1 MNALARNRLRFQ
13 KPVKYS
19 QTTHKHFSTKIED
32 CSL

>member
-1 MNALARNRLRFQ
+1 MTALARNRLSFQ

-19 QTTHKHFSTKIED
+19 QTTHEHFFTKIED